1 MEDIVKQRFIEV
13 IEKLSKSKND
23 FCKKVGIPPTSLQS
37 QLIGARGINNDTIV
51 KTLGAFPQLSSDW
64 LLRGKGEMLIEDD
77 LPKIRGSEGEDEM
90 ALHAEV
96 AKLRGEN
103 EELHRALIKADG
115 KVEYLENQVDKLN
128 AMVYTKYQCVATT
141 MDGRLVEPPDGRQG
155 GAAPKCG

>member
-1 MEDIVKQRFIEV
+1 MDEDNLRSRISEV
-13 IEKLSKSKND
+13 FKHFGTSAGKMSGTDTALQNRLSR
-23 FCKKVGIPPTSLQS
+23 
-37 QLIGARGINNDTIV
+37 QLRGASVTYDTIA
-51 KTLGAFPQLSSDW
+51 TILERFPGVSSDW
-64 LLRGKGEMLIEDD
+64 LLTGKGEMLIEDD

-128 AMVYTKYQCVATT
+128 AMVYARYQSAVTT
-141 MDGRLVEPPDGRQG
+141 LDGRMADPPDSRQG
-155 GAAPKCG
+155 GVGQKCG

>member
-1 MEDIVKQRFIEV
+1 MLID
-13 IEKLSKSKND
+13 SKSLSVTEFAN
-23 FCKKVGIPPTSLQS
+23 
-37 QLIGARGINNDTIV
+37 LIGIKQSTLNPQVNGTRKVSMETIEAI
-51 KTLGAFPQLSSDW
+51 LNEFPEVSSDW
-64 LLRGKGEMLIEDD
+64 L
-77 LPKIRGSEGEDEM
+77 IRGNGSMLVTDALPHIKGTEGEDEM

>member
-1 MEDIVKQRFIEV
+1 METIEA
-13 IEKLSKSKND
+13 ILNE
-23 FCKKVGIPPTSLQS
+23 
-37 QLIGARGINNDTIV
+37 
-51 KTLGAFPQLSSDW
+51 FPEVSSDW
-64 LLRGKGEMLIEDD
+64 L
-77 LPKIRGSEGEDEM
+77 IRGNGSMLVTDALPHIKGTEGEDEM